1 MSAIPNLKI
10 PITIV
15 TKDVGP
21 ALAKVERDVAASAAK
36 VSKISGGMGGG
47 GGGGG
52 MGAGGKSLIAGGN
65 AMLGGGPLGAMAMAL
80 GPFGMAIGG
89 AAAGLLAANAVI
101 DMFAES
107 TKGAGEALDVFN
119 AGGGQTMATNVV
131 LLERLASL
139 EKAAQEAK
147 NEIMTWG
154 KTWVAA
160 SAPQPGEDTKGSFT
174 SQLAMHAQQSVAYVA
189 ALFAGK
195 SFMVASLEGD
205 LAGTTNND
213 EARAIKSQIE
223 EQFLTEKIAK
233 ADMEAWFGGL
243 ASQLAQLVGMQK

>member
-36 VSKISGGMGGG
+36 VSKIGSGM
-47 GGGGG
+47 GGGG
-52 MGAGGKSLIAGGN
+52 MGAAGKSLVAGGN
-65 AMLGGGPLGAMAMAL
+65 AMLGGGPLGAMSMAL

-107 TKGAGEALDVFN
+107 TKGAGAALDTFN

-147 NEIMTWG
+147 AEIMTWG

-160 SAPQPGEDTKGSFT
+160 SAPQPGEDDSTSFS
-174 SQLAMHAQQSVAYVA
+174 SQFAMHAQQSVAYIA
-189 ALFAGK
+189 ALWAGK

-213 EARAIKSQIE
+213 QARAIKGQIE

-233 ADMEAWFGGL
+233 EDMEAWFGGL
-243 ASQLAQLVGMQK
+243 SNQLAQLVGMGK

>member
-36 VSKISGGMGGG
+36 VSKISGGM

-107 TKGAGEALDVFN
+107 TKGAGAALDAFN

-131 LLERLASL
+131 ILERLASL

-160 SAPQPGEDTKGSFT
+160 SAPQPGEDTSGSFS
-174 SQLAMHAQQSVAYVA
+174 SQLSMHAQQTVAYVA
-189 ALFAGK
+189 ALWAGK
-195 SFMVASLEGD
+195 SFMIASLEGD

-213 EARAIKSQIE
+213 EARAIKAQIE
-223 EQFLTEKIAK
+223 EQFLTEQIAK

-243 ASQLAQLVGMQK
+243 ASQLKELVGMNK

>member
-36 VSKISGGMGGG
+36 VSKIGSGM
-47 GGGGG
+47 GGGG
-52 MGAGGKSLIAGGN
+52 MGAAGKSLVAGGN

-80 GPFGMAIGG
+80 GPFGIAIGG

-107 TKGAGEALDVFN
+107 TKGAGAALDTFN
-119 AGGGQTMATNVV
+119 AGGSQTFATNVV

-160 SAPQPGEDTKGSFT
+160 SAPQPGEDDSTSFS
-174 SQLAMHAQQSVAYVA
+174 SQFAMHAQQSVAYIA
-189 ALFAGK
+189 ALWAGK

-213 EARAIKSQIE
+213 EARAIKGQIE

-243 ASQLAQLVGMQK
+243 SNQLAQLVGMGK

>member
-36 VSKISGGMGGG
+36 VSKIGSGM
-47 GGGGG
+47 GGGG
-52 MGAGGKSLIAGGN
+52 MGAAGKSLVAGGN

-80 GPFGMAIGG
+80 GPFGIAIGG

-107 TKGAGEALDVFN
+107 TKGAGAALDTFN
-119 AGGGQTMATNVV
+119 AGGSQTFATNVV

-160 SAPQPGEDTKGSFT
+160 SAPQPGEDDSTSFS
-174 SQLAMHAQQSVAYVA
+174 SQFAMHAQQSVAYIA
-189 ALFAGK
+189 ALWAGK

-213 EARAIKSQIE
+213 EARAIKAQIE

-243 ASQLAQLVGMQK
+243 SNQLAQLVGMGK

>member
-36 VSKISGGMGGG
+36 VSKIGSGM
-47 GGGGG
+47 GGGG
-52 MGAGGKSLIAGGN
+52 MGAAGKSLVAGGN
-65 AMLGGGPLGAMAMAL
+65 AMLGGGPLGAMSMAL
-80 GPFGMAIGG
+80 GPFGVAIGG
-89 AAAGLLAANAVI
+89 TAAGLLAANAVI

-107 TKGAGEALDVFN
+107 TKGAGAALDVFN
-119 AGGGQTMATNVV
+119 AGGGQTMAINVV

-154 KTWVAA
+154 KIWVAA
-160 SAPQPGEDTKGSFT
+160 SAPQPGEDTSGSFS

-189 ALFAGK
+189 ALWAGK

-205 LAGTTNND
+205 LAGTSNND
-213 EARAIKSQIE
+213 EARAIKGQIE

-233 ADMEAWFGGL
+233 EDMEAWFGGI

>member
-1 MSAIPNLKI
+1 M
-10 PITIV
+10 
-15 TKDVGP
+15 
-21 ALAKVERDVAASAAK
+21 
-36 VSKISGGMGGG
+36 
-47 GGGGG
+47 GGGG
-52 MGAGGKSLIAGGN
+52 MGAAGKSLVAGGN
-65 AMLGGGPLGAMAMAL
+65 AMLGGGPLGAMSMAL

-107 TKGAGEALDVFN
+107 TKGAGAALDTFN

-139 EKAAQEAK
+139 EKAAQDAK

-160 SAPQPGEDTKGSFT
+160 SAPQPGEDDSTSFS
-174 SQLAMHAQQSVAYVA
+174 SQLAMHAQQTVAYVA
-189 ALFAGK
+189 ALWAGK

-205 LAGTTNND
+205 LAGATNND
-213 EARAIKSQIE
+213 EARAIKAQIE

-233 ADMEAWFGGL
+233 EDMEAWFGGL
-243 ASQLAQLVGMQK
+243 ANQLAQLIGMGK

>member
-36 VSKISGGMGGG
+36 VSKINSGMGM

-52 MGAGGKSLIAGGN
+52 MGAAGKSLVAGGN

-80 GPFGMAIGG
+80 GPFGAAIGG

-107 TKGAGEALDVFN
+107 TKGAGAALDTFN

-147 NEIMTWG
+147 AEIMTWG

-160 SAPQPGEDTKGSFT
+160 SAPQPGEDASTSFS
-174 SQLAMHAQQSVAYVA
+174 SQFAMHAQQSVAYIA
-189 ALFAGK
+189 ALWAGK
-195 SFMVASLEGD
+195 SFAVASLEGD

-213 EARAIKSQIE
+213 QARAIKGQIE

-233 ADMEAWFGGL
+233 EDMEAWFGGL
-243 ASQLAQLVGMQK
+243 SNQLAQLVGMGK

>member
-36 VSKISGGMGGG
+36 VSKIGSGM

-52 MGAGGKSLIAGGN
+52 MGAAGKSLVAGGN

-80 GPFGMAIGG
+80 GPFGIAIGG

-107 TKGAGEALDVFN
+107 TKGAGAALDTFN
-119 AGGGQTMATNVV
+119 AGGSQTFATNVV

-160 SAPQPGEDTKGSFT
+160 SAPQPGEDTSGSFS
-174 SQLAMHAQQSVAYVA
+174 SQFAMHAQQSVAYIA
-189 ALFAGK
+189 ALWAGK

-205 LAGTTNND
+205 LAGTSNND
-213 EARAIKSQIE
+213 EARAIKGQIE

-243 ASQLAQLVGMQK
+243 SNQLAQLVGMGK